1 MPSDER
7 APSLSRSKA
16 LYADVIVPRH
26 ITKAFTYLVPP
37 ALTQTL
43 EVGHRVLV
51 PFGRSTLEAAVVA
64 LGHQPPAGVQ
74 RTHLKEIRAIADG
87 SEKSEL
93 STTLFALSRK
103 VAEHYVAPWGQCLR
117 LVLPPLASRHDP
129 PIRYVATNQ
138 GLAAL
143 EDGDCPE
150 PLRALLGRIARRSSG
165 VLASTLRSSR
175 MRGLREK
182 LEALQ
187 ARAWIAVAAKEK
199 EDERRSR
206 KHDTGTRS
214 SAHPFGGSALP
225 VPGPSELPEPDAA
238 CIRLVT
244 ECLRAGQAGRL
255 VVHAAWE
262 CRVSVLARAAREAH
276 ARDKSVIV
284 LCGEVAKAQWLGHLL
299 SSITGLPVEVL
310 HRNPQARSL
319 SDASSPTRPGAPMI
333 VVGTRSALFT
343 PVTSVGLIWVDG
355 EDDPAL
361 KEPQEPRY
369 HAREVA
375 WMRAELDRALVVLA
389 SAHPSLESMF
399 DSGADI
405 CTILRDT
412 AHRPQVE
419 LVDLRRETGGTLLS
433 PRLVAAMRN
442 ALEQRAGTLLFLN
455 RKGYAGALV
464 CRDCGWVPRCP
475 ACAVAL
481 TYYRS
486 PAKLSCRYCGTGAAL
501 PESCPACQSARL
513 NPVGEGTE
521 RVEAEVRRLLPD
533 ADIVRLDGDTLR
545 RPAAARGLWERV
557 RSGRWDIL
565 VGTQALFQQEPL
577 PPVGLVGIIQ
587 ADSGLHVP
595 DFRAAERTYQHLVD
609 AVAVA
614 RPAPAGGRVILQ
626 TMLPTH
632 HAVESILLDQPSRF
646 YDQELAARR
655 LLGYPPA
662 CRLAA
667 LSVSGKELS
676 LIDTAARR
684 WREALERA
692 SEGSCALTI
701 LGPVPGTGR
710 RPRGRYR
717 AHMLVKGDNAS
728 VLSRVLRETVEQ
740 MEQAYRKGQLKF
752 VVDVDPVETT

>member
-1 MPSDER
+1 MPPDER
-7 APSLSRSKA
+7 APSISRSQA

-26 ITKAFTYLVPP
+26 ITKAFTYLVPA
-37 ALTQTL
+37 ALAQTL

-64 LGHQPPAGVQ
+64 LGHQPPAGV
-74 RTHLKEIRAIADG
+74 RRVHLKEIRSIADG
-87 SEKSEL
+87 SGKTEL
-93 STTLFALSRK
+93 SATLFALSRQIS
-103 VAEHYVAPWGQCLR
+103 EHYVAPWGQCLR
-117 LVLPPLASRHDP
+117 LVFPPRAGRHEP
-129 PIRYVATNQ
+129 LIRYVATDQ

-143 EDGDCPE
+143 EDGHCPE
-150 PLRALLGRIARRSSG
+150 PLRALLGRIARRSTG
-165 VLASTLRSSR
+165 ILATTLRSSR
-175 MRGLREK
+175 MRGVREK

-187 ARAWIAVAAKEK
+187 ARAWVAAAAKEK
-199 EDERRSR
+199 GDEPASR
-206 KHDTGTRS
+206 KQDTGSRS
-214 SAHPFGGSALP
+214 SAHLLGDSVFP
-225 VPGPSELPEPDAA
+225 VPDASELPEPDAA
-238 CIRLVT
+238 CSTLVT
-244 ECLRAGQAGRL
+244 ECLRTGQAKRL
-255 VVHAAWE
+255 VVHASWE
-262 CRVSVLARAAREAH
+262 HRVSVLARAAREAH
-276 ARDKSVIV
+276 AMGRSVIV
-284 LCGEVAKAQWLGHLL
+284 LSGEAAKAQWLGHLL
-299 SSITGLPVEVL
+299 SALTGRPVAAL
-310 HRNPQARSL
+310 HRGPQATSL
-319 SDASSPTRPGAPMI
+319 SGGSSPTRPGGPMI
-333 VVGTRSALFT
+333 VVGTRSAVFA
-343 PVTSVGLIWVDG
+343 PVTSVGLIWIEG

-375 WMRAELDRALVVLA
+375 WMRAELERAVVVLA

-399 DSGADI
+399 DSGAET
-405 CTILRDT
+405 CTIPGDAT
-412 AHRPQVE
+412 HRPRVE

-433 PRLVAAMRN
+433 PRLVAAVRD
-442 ALEQRAGTLLFLN
+442 ALEQRAGALLFLN

-475 ACAVAL
+475 SCAVAL

-486 PAKLSCRYCGTGAAL
+486 PVRLSCRYCGTGAAL
-501 PESCPACQSARL
+501 PDSCPACRSARL

-545 RPAAARGLWERV
+545 RPAAARVLWERV

-565 VGTQALFQQEPL
+565 VGTQALFQRGPL
-577 PPVGLVGIIQ
+577 PPVGVVGIIQ

-632 HAVESILLDQPSRF
+632 HAVESILLGEPSRF
-646 YDQELAARR
+646 YDQELAARQ

-662 CRLAA
+662 CRLAG
-667 LSVSGKELS
+667 LFVSGKES
-676 LIDTAARR
+676 SSVDAAAWR

-692 SEGSCALTI
+692 SDGSPALTI
-701 LGPVPGTGR
+701 LGPVPGTGG

-717 AHMLVKGDNAS
+717 SQMLVKGDDAG
-728 VLSRVLRETVEQ
+728 VLSRVVRDTVEQ
-740 MEQAYRKGQLKF
+740 MERVYRKGRLKF
-752 VVDVDPVETT
+752 VVDMDPVEAT